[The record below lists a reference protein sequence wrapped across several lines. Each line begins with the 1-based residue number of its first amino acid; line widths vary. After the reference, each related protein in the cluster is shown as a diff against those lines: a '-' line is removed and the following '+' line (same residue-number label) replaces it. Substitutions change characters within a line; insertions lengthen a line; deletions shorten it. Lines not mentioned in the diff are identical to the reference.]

1 MARKREQW
9 WWGLV
14 GVKLED
20 ISYKGIFVTF
30 PASPPFAIAT

>member
-1 MARKREQW
+1 MRRKREW

-14 GVKLED
+14 RVKLED

-30 PASPPFAIAT
+30 PASPLFTIAT